1 VAMRNLLGV
10 FLCVCDYQKWQ
21 FGFQNKPF
29 QILIIVIWGS
39 WGLRFIVCFV
49 IDSGMALTIK

>member
-1 VAMRNLLGV
+1 MRNLLGV